1 MHLVLKI
8 CPNVCFYA
16 YLDLTQNPS
25 YNYQSLFK
33 LKSREWW
40 RSFINESFPP
50 WCLWSVF
57 IYQIRWQLLHC
68 LSYRGCGC
76 GHYVMKFPPVPYQLL
91 DIIKESYWH
100 WLSFEHWLGVC
111 HHYWQR
117 YDRLVMR
124 PFQMNSKLGTKK
136 LWARTLI
143 NRTIYSIWN

>member
-76 GHYVMKFPPVPYQLL
+76 GHYVMKFPPVPFQLL
-91 DIIKESYWH
+91 DIIPNQPVYSDPEVA
-100 WLSFEHWLGVC
+100 EALGCTVHSNC
-111 HHYWQR
+111 LTWSIRHQ
-117 YDRLVMR
+117 LI
-124 PFQMNSKLGTKK
+124 PASQEKLAYPPSDMKQV
-136 LWARTLI
+136 RI
-143 NRTIYSIWN
+143 